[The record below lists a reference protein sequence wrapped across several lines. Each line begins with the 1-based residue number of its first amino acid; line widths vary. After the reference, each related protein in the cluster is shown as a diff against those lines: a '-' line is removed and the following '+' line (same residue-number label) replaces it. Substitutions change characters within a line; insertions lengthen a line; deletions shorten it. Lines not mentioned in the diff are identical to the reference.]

1 MVRVAGIKWTET
13 ELFQLLTLYCEIPF
27 GKLHARNPEI
37 IELAKRLHRTPS
49 AVALKMV
56 NFASLDPTLSQ
67 KGMTN
72 VSALDRKIWD
82 EFFSNIDHY
91 FSLDNEPEDGLSE
104 RTQEDFLSGGSY
116 DAIDVLTSA
125 KARRGQQRFRRV
137 VLASYDRQCAISDIS
152 DEQLLV
158 ASHIAPWATHKSR
171 RLDPRNGICLNALL
185 DRTFDAGLIAL
196 SDECDVIFSPH
207 LSRETIEKISRM
219 GTKFRIPT
227 KFAPDVALLREHRR
241 HFGFS

>member
-1 MVRVAGIKWTET
+1 MAGVKWTEA
-13 ELFQLLTLYCEIPF
+13 ELLQLLMLYCEIPF
-27 GKLHARNPEI
+27 GRLHARNPEI
-37 IELAKRLHRTPS
+37 IEFAKRLNRTPS

-72 VSALDRKIWD
+72 VSALDRKVWD
-82 EFFSNIDHY
+82 EFFNNIDHY
-91 FSLDNEPEDGLSE
+91 FSLDGETEEGLSDRPQDE
-104 RTQEDFLSGGSY
+104 FFSNGSY
-116 DAIDVLTSA
+116 DAIDVLTST

-137 VLASYDRQCAISDIS
+137 VLASYDRECAISGVS

-185 DRTFDAGLIAL
+185 DRAFDAGLIAL
-196 SDECDVIFSPH
+196 SDDFDVMFSPH
-207 LSRETIEKISRM
+207 LSRETTEKISRM
-219 GTKFRIPT
+219 GTSFRLPT
-227 KFAPDVALLREHRR
+227 KFAPDVELLREHRR
-241 HFGFS
+241 HFGFP